1 MQRDENSFYLYD
13 EPYGPY
19 QPRSI
24 LRKKAEPPPPPD
36 PPAAPADAP
45 QSPLSPCCRQTRIRI
60 EKRFERFLEAV
71 VNAIRPHADAFQ
83 ALRKVFEEF
92 AAEELREEGP
102 LDPQPRGV

>member
-24 LRKKAEPPPPPD
+24 LRKQAEPPPSPD
-36 PPAAPADAP
+36 PVPAAPDAP
-45 QSPLSPCCRQTRIRI
+45 PSPLSLCCRQTKIRI

-71 VNAIRPHADAFQ
+71 FNAMKPHTAAFQ

-92 AAEELREEGP
+92 AAEELREDGP
-102 LDPQPRGV
+102 SDPKPRAA